1 MSKWRIQTPQEIEAE
16 MEQNK
21 MESMTERLCDKAYG
35 LMLIWKQRIEHELT
49 EEAQKEDPISPV
61 YVKNLI
67 HALRIECKNYGF
79 TLDECLGKENEL

>member
-1 MSKWRIQTPQEIEAE
+1 MSKWRMQTPQEIEAE

-21 MESMTERLCDKAYG
+21 MESMTERLCIKAYF

-49 EEAQKEDPISPV
+49 EEAQKEDPMSPV

-67 HALRIECKNYGF
+67 YALRKECEKHGF
-79 TLDECLGKENEL
+79 TLNECLKQD